1 MRAERISE
9 RLEANG
15 IPFAPELPERI
26 RIYLDL
32 LQEWNGRM
40 DLTAVEGEEDLL
52 DRHFLDSLTVL
63 KTDLLAGAERIID
76 VGTGAGFPGMAIALA
91 KPGIRV
97 VLLDSQRK
105 RLSFLQA
112 VADATGAGNIEI
124 VHALWTGSH
133 AQPQIRNKIVHD
145 SLIAVSSC
153 FVGLV
158 ENDTAKCIPLKSFH
172 NLRFCH
178 HLHGRK
184 QKFRIIILRISRQ
197 QAIMF

>member
-1 MRAERISE
+1 MRAERITE

-91 KPGIRV
+91 MPGIRV

-124 VHALWTGSH
+124 VHARAEDGARRADLRERFD
-133 AQPQIRNKIVHD
+133 AACAR
-145 SLIAVSSC
+145 AVWRYPRRC
-153 FVGLV
+153 GM
-158 ENDTAKCIPLKSFH
+158 ARWRAC
-172 NLRFCH
+172 
-178 HLHGRK
+178 GR
-184 QKFRIIILRISRQ
+184 S
-197 QAIMF
+197 

>member
-63 KTDLLAGAERIID
+63 KTDA
-76 VGTGAGFPGMAIALA
+76 
-91 KPGIRV
+91 
-97 VLLDSQRK
+97 S
-105 RLSFLQA
+105 
-112 VADATGAGNIEI
+112 
-124 VHALWTGSH
+124 GS
-133 AQPQIRNKIVHD
+133 
-145 SLIAVSSC
+145 
-153 FVGLV
+153 G
-158 ENDTAKCIPLKSFH
+158 
-172 NLRFCH
+172 
-178 HLHGRK
+178 
-184 QKFRIIILRISRQ
+184 
-197 QAIMF
+197 